1 MSRKCSFSAHWV
13 VFKTW
18 VPADALGL
26 LILVPLFAGTTGKG
40 FLEILKSPSR
50 LEALGILV
58 LIPVVA
64 TAIVLGEQFRWLFLL
79 MPVFLPV
86 LLSTGRIDQSA
97 IALASAYPGVT
108 ILSKPFGLR
117 ELERH
122 LQTLGIEVSI

>member
-1 MSRKCSFSAHWV
+1 MDDDELIQSSFKAIFESLGNIEVTIA
-13 VFKTW
+13 KSGEE
-18 VPADALGL
+18 ALDLLEAGL
-26 LILVPLFAGTTGKG
+26 ELDFIVLDMNMPGLGGAGT
-40 FLEILKSPSR
+40 LP
-50 LEALGILV
+50 
-58 LIPVVA
+58 
-64 TAIVLGEQFRWLFLL
+64 LL
-79 MPVFLPV
+79 RSLRPEVPV